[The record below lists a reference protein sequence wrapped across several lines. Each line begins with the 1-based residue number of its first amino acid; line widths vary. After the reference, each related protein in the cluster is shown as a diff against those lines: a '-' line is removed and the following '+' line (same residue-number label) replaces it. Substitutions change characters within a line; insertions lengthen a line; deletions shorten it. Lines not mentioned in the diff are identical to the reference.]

1 MANFNSRVR
10 QKRRPVPARRV
21 SENFR
26 GVAKKRC
33 GIATVDLLHSPSCH
47 DRVIDCSKK
56 REQVLPHQPPARDA
70 HRLANTRGVTLRAG
84 RELLQRRFAGEHVEQ
99 AVVVDAV
106 LALARHLLLMV
117 DREHRVHARE
127 GRSVAGRIGPE
138 LLLLFR
144 TGKPIRPTEVNNA
157 KLRIT
162 RRPLPG
168 VPHGHRAIAVETERR
183 RARRQLSRIRN
194 ASRRCGSRRRCT
206 MRRGAAANGGA
217 AGVYGALSCGIGSAT
232 PIGVVGAGE
241 NGGATGGAVG
251 VVAPMY
257 GLLT

>member
-1 MANFNSRVR
+1 M
-10 QKRRPVPARRV
+10 
-21 SENFR
+21 
-26 GVAKKRC
+26 AKKRC

-70 HRLANTRGVTLRAG
+70 HRLANTRGVALRAG
-84 RELLQRRFAGEHVEQ
+84 RELLQRRFAGKHVEQ

-117 DREHRVHARE
+117 DREHWIHARE
-127 GRSVAGRIGPE
+127 GRRVAVRVRPE

-157 KLRIT
+157 TLRIA

-183 RARRQLSRIRN
+183 CAGGNCRGSGTPPGAAEAAAAAPN
-194 ASRRCGSRRRCT
+194 AG
-206 MRRGAAANGGA
+206 GAAAANGGA
-217 AGVYGALSCGIGSAT
+217 AGVYGALSCGIGSAA

-241 NGGATGGAVG
+241 NSGATGGAVG